1 MTVGS
6 YELSNG
12 KTNWFFVIDLPAGDD
27 LKRRQHKRR
36 GFATQVAAEKAEA
49 EARKAYGEA
58 AIGADGSVAAELT
71 A

>member
-36 GFATQVAAEKAEA
+36 GFATQAAAEKADRYA
-49 EARKAYGEA
+49 HG
-58 AIGADGSVAAELT
+58 
-71 A
+71 